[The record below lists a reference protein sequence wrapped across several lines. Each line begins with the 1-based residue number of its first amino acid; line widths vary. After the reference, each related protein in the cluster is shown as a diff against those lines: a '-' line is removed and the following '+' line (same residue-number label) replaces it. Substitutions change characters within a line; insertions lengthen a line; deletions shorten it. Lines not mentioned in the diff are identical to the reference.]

1 MAEKFQEIDVERINI
16 VDPDGTLRLTI
27 SNKERQPDAVMDGK
41 FLRSR
46 KGETGAGFIFFN
58 EEGDECGGFNWRGA
72 KTEDG
77 FAAGAGFSFDQFKQ
91 DEALTMSY
99 NENQEGRF
107 IGLRIQD
114 RPSHETP
121 ISKIVSEELHP
132 AMESDESPEKAEKIA
147 TIRQKFAGKE
157 RVMLGRGR
165 QGEAALV
172 LGDSKGR
179 PRIKIYVDADD
190 TPKFEVLGEDGEVTF
205 SLPLG

>member
-1 MAEKFQEIDVERINI
+1 MGEKFEEIDVERINI

-77 FAAGAGFSFDQFKQ
+77 FEAGAGFSFDQFKS

-99 NENQEGRF
+99 SENKDGRF
-107 IGLRIQD
+107 VGLRIQD
-114 RPSHETP
+114 RPTDEP
-121 ISKIVSEELHP
+121 ISKVVTEELHP
-132 AMESDESPEKAEKIA
+132 AMEMEEGEEKAKKIA
-147 TIRQKFAGKE
+147 AIRQKFAGRQ
-157 RVMLGRGR
+157 RVVLGRNR
-165 QGEAALV
+165 EGESALI

-179 PRIKIYVDADD
+179 PRIKLYVDADD

-205 SLPLG
+205 SLPLSG

>member
-77 FAAGAGFSFDQFKQ
+77 FAAGAGFSFDQFKS

-99 NENQEGRF
+99 NENEEGRYT
-107 IGLRIQD
+107 GLRIQD
-114 RPSHETP
+114 RPTDVP
-121 ISKIVSEELHP
+121 ISQVVVDELHP
-132 AMESDESPEKAEKIA
+132 AMAMEEGEERDKAIA
-147 TIRQKFAGKE
+147 TARQKFAPRQ
-157 RVMLGRGR
+157 RVMLGRDR
-165 QGEAALV
+165 SGESALI
-172 LGDSKGR
+172 LSDSKGR
-179 PRIKIYVDADD
+179 PRIKLYVDADD
-190 TPKFEVLGEDGEVTF
+190 TPKFEVFDEDGKVTF
-205 SLPLG
+205 SLPLSG